1 MEKSIETIWKEGFV
15 KNDTLIV
22 PKINDLYNQKSIDL
36 VSRFKRRYRVNV
48 IFIALFSVV
57 VLPVSYLVDIPYM
70 GILIFLLFGTVV
82 FRSSKIRSSLDVID
96 NSLNSYEYL
105 VSFHNWM
112 EELITLNAKFS
123 RFLYPY
129 MFIAIAAGNWFGT
142 IGGDVPGTTVVDFFV
157 REFPNLPVVYGVPL
171 ALVLC
176 VILILFFLAMI
187 GASIGTWDFNIVYG
201 GLRKRLK
208 RTIADME
215 ELKQVGAS

>member
-15 KNDTLIV
+15 KNDTLIA
-22 PKINDLYNQKSIDL
+22 PKINDLYNQKSMDL
-36 VSRFKRRYRVNV
+36 VSRFKRKYRVNV
-48 IFIALFSVV
+48 VFIALFSIMVV
-57 VLPVSYLVDIPYM
+57 PVSYLVDIPYM
-70 GILIFLLFGTVV
+70 GILIFLLFSVVV
-82 FRSSKIRSSLDVID
+82 FRSSKIRKSLDAID

-105 VSFHNWM
+105 ISFRNWM

-129 MFIAIAAGNWFGT
+129 MFVSIAAGNWFGA

-157 REFPNLPVVYGVPL
+157 REFPNMPVVFGVPL
-171 ALVLC
+171 VLVLC
-176 VILILFFLAMI
+176 VILILIFLAMI

-208 RTIADME
+208 ITIADME